1 MKKIAVVLA
10 GGRGSRM
17 NSDIPKQ
24 YLMLK
29 DRPVLYYALKAF
41 QDSDIDSIV
50 LAAGENDLEMCRTQI
65 VEKYGINKVMA
76 IVAGGAQRYDTVY
89 NALKAA
95 QELAIDTAPEEVL
108 IYIHDGAR
116 PCISREII
124 KNCEEAALQY
134 GACTAAVPVKDTIK
148 VVSPEG
154 FAVDTPDRNTLWQ
167 IQTPQAFDYN
177 LIFDAYSKL
186 LSSEEYQ
193 TGVTDDAMVVES
205 MTDRKVKLIRGDYS
219 NIKVTTPEDMDLAEV
234 LLRRKHMIS

>member
-95 QELAIDTAPEEVL
+95 QEMTMDTEYTAVML
-108 IYIHDGAR
+108 SLHDGAR
-116 PCISREII
+116 PWYSQAI
-124 KNCEEAALQY
+124 KKN
-134 GACTAAVPVKDTIK
+134 
-148 VVSPEG
+148 
-154 FAVDTPDRNTLWQ
+154 
-167 IQTPQAFDYN
+167 
-177 LIFDAYSKL
+177 
-186 LSSEEYQ
+186 
-193 TGVTDDAMVVES
+193 
-205 MTDRKVKLIRGDYS
+205 
-219 NIKVTTPEDMDLAEV
+219 
-234 LLRRKHMIS
+234 

>member
-29 DRPVLYYALKAF
+29 GRPVLYYALKAF
-41 QDSDIDSIV
+41 QDSDIDSII

-116 PCISREII
+116 PCISQKII
-124 KNCEEAALQY
+124 KNCEEAALRY

-154 FAVDTPDRNTLWQ
+154 FAIDTPDRNTLWQ
-167 IQTPQAFDYN
+167 IQTPQVFRSD
-177 LIFDAYSKL
+177 IISSAYTKM
-186 LSSEEYQ
+186 YAD
-193 TGVTDDAMVVES
+193 TDRGTITDDAMLVERY
-205 MTDRKVKLIRGDYS
+205 TDGPVKMAMGAYT
-219 NIKVTTPEDMDLAEV
+219 NIKITTPEDMGIAAQYL
-234 LLRRKHMIS
+234 

>member
-10 GGRGSRM
+10 GGRGSR
-17 NSDIPKQ
+17 
-24 YLMLK
+24 MLK

-134 GACTAAVPVKDTIK
+134 GACTAAVRKALQLIHRTEIRCGRFRRLRY
-148 VVSPEG
+148 S
-154 FAVDTPDRNTLWQ
+154 AVTL
-167 IQTPQAFDYN
+167 
-177 LIFDAYSKL
+177 
-186 LSSEEYQ
+186 
-193 TGVTDDAMVVES
+193 
-205 MTDRKVKLIRGDYS
+205 
-219 NIKVTTPEDMDLAEV
+219 
-234 LLRRKHMIS
+234 

>member
-167 IQTPQAFDYN
+167 IQTPQVFRSD
-177 LIFDAYSKL
+177 IISSAYAKM
-186 LSSEEYQ
+186 YAD
-193 TGVTDDAMVVES
+193 TDRGTITDDAMLVERY
-205 MTDRKVKLIRGDYS
+205 TDVPVKMAMGAYT
-219 NIKVTTPEDMDLAEV
+219 NIKITTPEDMGIAVQYL
-234 LLRRKHMIS
+234 

>member
-154 FAVDTPDRNTLWQ
+154 FAVDTPDRNTLCSD
-167 IQTPQAFDYN
+167 I
-177 LIFDAYSKL
+177 ISSAYAKM
-186 LSSEEYQ
+186 YAD
-193 TGVTDDAMVVES
+193 TDRGTITDDAMLVERY
-205 MTDRKVKLIRGDYS
+205 TDVPVKMAMGAYT
-219 NIKVTTPEDMDLAEV
+219 NIKITTPEDMGIAAQYL
-234 LLRRKHMIS
+234 

>member
-167 IQTPQAFDYN
+167 IQT
-177 LIFDAYSKL
+177 LRYSA
-186 LSSEEYQ
+186 
-193 TGVTDDAMVVES
+193 VT
-205 MTDRKVKLIRGDYS
+205 L
-219 NIKVTTPEDMDLAEV
+219 
-234 LLRRKHMIS
+234 

>member
-76 IVAGGAQRYDTVY
+76 IVA
-89 NALKAA
+89 LKAA

-154 FAVDTPDRNTLWQ
+154 FAVDTPDRNTLWL
-167 IQTPQAFDYN
+167 IQTPQVFRSD
-177 LIFDAYSKL
+177 IISSAYAKM
-186 LSSEEYQ
+186 YAD
-193 TGVTDDAMVVES
+193 TDRGTITDDAMLVERY
-205 MTDRKVKLIRGDYS
+205 TDVPVKMAMGAYT
-219 NIKVTTPEDMDLAEV
+219 NIKITTPEDMGIAAQYL
-234 LLRRKHMIS
+234 

>member
-108 IYIHDGAR
+108 IYIHD
-116 PCISREII
+116 
-124 KNCEEAALQY
+124 
-134 GACTAAVPVKDTIK
+134 PVKDTIK

-167 IQTPQAFDYN
+167 IQTPQVFRSD
-177 LIFDAYSKL
+177 IISSAYAKM
-186 LSSEEYQ
+186 YAD
-193 TGVTDDAMVVES
+193 TDRGTITDDAMLVERY
-205 MTDRKVKLIRGDYS
+205 TDVPVKMAMGAYT
-219 NIKVTTPEDMDLAEV
+219 NIKITTPEDMGIAAQYL
-234 LLRRKHMIS
+234 

>member
-65 VEKYGINKVMA
+65 V
-76 IVAGGAQRYDTVY
+76 GAQRYDTVY

-95 QELAIDTAPEEVL
+95 QELTMDTASKEVL

-116 PCISREII
+116 PCISQEII
-124 KNCEEAALQY
+124 KNCEEAALRY

-167 IQTPQAFDYN
+167 IQTPQVFRSD
-177 LIFDAYSKL
+177 IISSAYTKM
-186 LSSEEYQ
+186 YAD
-193 TGVTDDAMVVES
+193 TDRGTITDDAMLVERY
-205 MTDRKVKLIRGDYS
+205 TDVPVKMAMGAYT
-219 NIKVTTPEDMDLAEV
+219 NIKITTPEDMGIAAQYL
-234 LLRRKHMIS
+234 

>member
-148 VVSPEG
+148 VVIISS
-154 FAVDTPDRNTLWQ
+154 AYAKMYADTDRGT
-167 IQTPQAFDYN
+167 I
-177 LIFDAYSKL
+177 
-186 LSSEEYQ
+186 
-193 TGVTDDAMVVES
+193 TDDAMLVERY
-205 MTDRKVKLIRGDYS
+205 TDVPVKMAMGAYT
-219 NIKVTTPEDMDLAEV
+219 NIKITTPEDMGIAAQYL
-234 LLRRKHMIS
+234 

>member
-116 PCISREII
+116 PCISRLRIPLRWSVRKALRLIHRTEIR
-124 KNCEEAALQY
+124 CGRFRRLRY
-134 GACTAAVPVKDTIK
+134 SAV
-148 VVSPEG
+148 
-154 FAVDTPDRNTLWQ
+154 TL
-167 IQTPQAFDYN
+167 
-177 LIFDAYSKL
+177 
-186 LSSEEYQ
+186 
-193 TGVTDDAMVVES
+193 
-205 MTDRKVKLIRGDYS
+205 
-219 NIKVTTPEDMDLAEV
+219 
-234 LLRRKHMIS
+234 

>member
-134 GACTAAVPVKDTIK
+134 GACTAAVRLRIPLRWSVRKALQLIHRTEIRCGRFRRLRY
-148 VVSPEG
+148 S
-154 FAVDTPDRNTLWQ
+154 AVTL
-167 IQTPQAFDYN
+167 
-177 LIFDAYSKL
+177 
-186 LSSEEYQ
+186 
-193 TGVTDDAMVVES
+193 
-205 MTDRKVKLIRGDYS
+205 
-219 NIKVTTPEDMDLAEV
+219 
-234 LLRRKHMIS
+234 

>member
-116 PCISREII
+116 P
-124 KNCEEAALQY
+124 
-134 GACTAAVPVKDTIK
+134 
-148 VVSPEG
+148 
-154 FAVDTPDRNTLWQ
+154 
-167 IQTPQAFDYN
+167 
-177 LIFDAYSKL
+177 
-186 LSSEEYQ
+186 
-193 TGVTDDAMVVES
+193 
-205 MTDRKVKLIRGDYS
+205 
-219 NIKVTTPEDMDLAEV
+219 
-234 LLRRKHMIS
+234 

>member
-24 YLMLK
+24 YLTLK

-95 QELAIDTAPEEVL
+95 QELTIDTAPKEVL

-116 PCISREII
+116 PCISQEII
-124 KNCEEAALQY
+124 K
-134 GACTAAVPVKDTIK
+134 TAKKPHYDMVPVRQQSRLRIPLRWLVRKDL
-148 VVSPEG
+148 
-154 FAVDTPDRNTLWQ
+154 R
-167 IQTPQAFDYN
+167 
-177 LIFDAYSKL
+177 
-186 LSSEEYQ
+186 
-193 TGVTDDAMVVES
+193 
-205 MTDRKVKLIRGDYS
+205 LIRRTEIRCGRFRHRRYS
-219 NIKVTTPEDMDLAEV
+219 AVIL
-234 LLRRKHMIS
+234 

>member
-76 IVAGGAQRYDTVY
+76 IVAGGAQ
-89 NALKAA
+89 
-95 QELAIDTAPEEVL
+95 
-108 IYIHDGAR
+108 
-116 PCISREII
+116 
-124 KNCEEAALQY
+124 
-134 GACTAAVPVKDTIK
+134 
-148 VVSPEG
+148 
-154 FAVDTPDRNTLWQ
+154 F
-167 IQTPQAFDYN
+167 
-177 LIFDAYSKL
+177 
-186 LSSEEYQ
+186 
-193 TGVTDDAMVVES
+193 
-205 MTDRKVKLIRGDYS
+205 RKRLHS
-219 NIKVTTPEDMDLAEV
+219 
-234 LLRRKHMIS
+234 

>member
-1 MKKIAVVLA
+1 
-10 GGRGSRM
+10 
-17 NSDIPKQ
+17 
-24 YLMLK
+24 
-29 DRPVLYYALKAF
+29 
-41 QDSDIDSIV
+41 
-50 LAAGENDLEMCRTQI
+50 MCRTQI

-95 QELAIDTAPEEVL
+95 QELAIDTAPKEVL

-167 IQTPQAFDYN
+167 IQTPQVFRSDIPVKMAMG
-177 LIFDAYSKL
+177 AY
-186 LSSEEYQ
+186 
-193 TGVTDDAMVVES
+193 T
-205 MTDRKVKLIRGDYS
+205 
-219 NIKVTTPEDMDLAEV
+219 NIKITTPEDMGIAAQYL
-234 LLRRKHMIS
+234 

>member
-1 MKKIAVVLA
+1 
-10 GGRGSRM
+10 
-17 NSDIPKQ
+17 
-24 YLMLK
+24 MLK

-95 QELAIDTAPEEVL
+95 QELAIDTAPKEVL

-167 IQTPQAFDYN
+167 IQTPQVFRSD
-177 LIFDAYSKL
+177 IISSAYAKM
-186 LSSEEYQ
+186 YA
-193 TGVTDDAMVVES
+193 D
-205 MTDRKVKLIRGDYS
+205 TDRGRTLYGRSGQNGNGRIHKYKNYNAGRHGDCGAVSLKNKNQNRTGCLRG
-219 NIKVTTPEDMDLAEV
+219 
-234 LLRRKHMIS
+234 

>member
-76 IVAGGAQRYDTVY
+76 IVAGGVAS
-89 NALKAA
+89 NSAL
-95 QELAIDTAPEEVL
+95 
-108 IYIHDGAR
+108 R
-116 PCISREII
+116 
-124 KNCEEAALQY
+124 AALTRECDSHGIQFY
-134 GACTAAVPVKDTIK
+134 SPSPILCTDNAAMIGAAAYYEYMRGTRHGYDLNAVP
-148 VVSPEG
+148 
-154 FAVDTPDRNTLWQ
+154 
-167 IQTPQAFDYN
+167 N
-177 LIFDAYSKL
+177 LKL
-186 LSSEEYQ
+186 GE
-193 TGVTDDAMVVES
+193 
-205 MTDRKVKLIRGDYS
+205 R
-219 NIKVTTPEDMDLAEV
+219 
-234 LLRRKHMIS
+234 